1 MARKKVT
8 LQYIANDSTR
18 RGTFK
23 KRLRGLMKKAGELAI
38 LCDVKTCVLVYGE
51 GEPAPEVFP
60 SHAKAAAIL
69 TRFRSMPELGQC
81 KNKMNQAGFL
91 TQRIDKLRDQ
101 VDKSR
106 RECRDREIKVLLH
119 RAMLGAL
126 PGLAGL
132 TIEELTSVG
141 WKVDVLLRS
150 IGERIDKIHSLSMQA
165 PPPAAYQLTTG
176 SSSMEDHM
184 GSPPSLYQVQAP
196 PQQQQQEGWLD
207 MVPRPGED
215 LGTQLL
221 YGGYTTGGH
230 DGASFSSSSGDMN
243 MMMMQPFD
251 LGFGLSH
258 FPPM

>member
-23 KRLRGLMKKAGELAI
+23 KRLRGLMKKADELAI
-38 LCDVKTCVLVYGE
+38 LCDVRTCVLVYGE
-51 GEPAPEVFP
+51 GEPAAPEVFP

-119 RAMLGAL
+119 RAMLGTL

-132 TIEELTSVG
+132 TIEDLTSVG
-141 WKVDVLLRS
+141 WKVDVLLRT
-150 IGERIDKIHSLSMQA
+150 IGERIAKIHSLSQLA
-165 PPPAAYQLTTG
+165 TPPAAYQLTTG
-176 SSSMEDHM
+176 SMEDM
-184 GSPPSLYQVQAP
+184 ESPSLYQVQAP
-196 PQQQQQEGWLD
+196 QQQQEEEWLD
-207 MVPRPGED
+207 MVPRPGQD

-230 DGASFSSSSGDMN
+230 DGSSFSSSSGGDTNMN